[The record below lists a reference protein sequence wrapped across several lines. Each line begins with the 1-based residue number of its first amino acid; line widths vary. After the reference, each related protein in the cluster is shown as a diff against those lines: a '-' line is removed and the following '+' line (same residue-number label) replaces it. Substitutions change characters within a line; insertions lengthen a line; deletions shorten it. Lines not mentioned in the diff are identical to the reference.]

1 MSTTVQYVL
10 LRYRKNPHTNMKTQ
24 LTLLFLT
31 GLAGA
36 TLAQTPAPDPTTLM
50 SMGRNDE
57 AKYILA
63 QKAQQTP
70 SVQSYFDAG
79 YGYLRAGQPDSA
91 RIWFEKGL
99 PMDEKRVPL
108 NETGIAISYML
119 AGDMAKAQPMLDE
132 VIKKSKSKK
141 PEILYPIGEAYT
153 GYLTPGDGSIKPE
166 YPKVVDAAK
175 AIDFL
180 NKARERDEKNPAI
193 QLALGDAYY
202 LNKDAGTA
210 VSRYESAIELGMD
223 PSRVNQ
229 RIGDIYWQGRNL
241 NLAVDYYKKAIE
253 ANPNY
258 GPAYNQLAELYFLVN
273 RYKEAAGYE
282 DQYVSVS
289 KDRRQ
294 ETLLRQAQFHFLAD
308 DYQRAVNL
316 IDSNRTTLAKN
327 PIVYRIEGW
336 SYSAL
341 KEPQKAIENIN
352 TFIEKAPDKVMY
364 DDYKYLGQ
372 AYMSMEGTGASDSLK
387 AVGKAANDSIGA
399 TYLEKAA
406 PFDTTDNLYSEI
418 AKYYYRAKKHPQAV
432 ATLDSAQKHGFK
444 ADVSD
449 LFRYGISNYTLGF
462 QRDSAGGLLRDTTRF
477 MLADSALAVAEK
489 ISPDYIP
496 TVLYRAK
503 AAYYSYPPEESVRK
517 GKAKPFFE
525 QFIGMATK
533 KDEDIKRYK
542 KDLLLAF
549 KYLISYDELVTKDE
563 NSRNEWLKKGLTLF
577 PENKDL
583 AKIAAPDD
591 DSSAGGADQ

>member
-1 MSTTVQYVL
+1 MKT
-10 LRYRKNPHTNMKTQ
+10 KTNMKTK
-24 LTLLFLT
+24 LTFLLLSGLT
-31 GLAGA
+31 VSA
-36 TLAQTPAPDPTTLM
+36 LAQTPAPDPTTLM

-57 AKYILA
+57 AKHILA
-63 QKAQQTP
+63 QKAQQSPT
-70 SVQSYFDAG
+70 VQSYFDAG

-91 RIWFEKGL
+91 RIWFEKGV

-108 NETGIAISYML
+108 NETGIAISYL
-119 AGDMAKAQPMLDE
+119 LEGNMAKADPMLAE
-132 VIKKSKSKK
+132 VLKKSKSKK
-141 PEILYPIGEAYT
+141 PEILNPIGEAYT
-153 GYLTPGDGSIKPE
+153 GYLTPGDGSIKPA
-166 YPKVVDAAK
+166 YPKAVNAAK
-175 AIDFL
+175 AIDYL
-180 NKARERDEKNPAI
+180 NQANERDKKNAST

-210 VSRYESAIELGMD
+210 VSRYESAIELGMN
-223 PSRVNQ
+223 PSRVYQ

-258 GPAYNQLAELYFLVN
+258 APAYNQLAELYFLVN

-289 KDRRQ
+289 KDRRE

-308 DYQRAVNL
+308 DFQRAVTL
-316 IDSNRTTLAKN
+316 IDSNRTTLAQN
-327 PIVYRIEGW
+327 PIVYRIQGW
-336 SYSAL
+336 AYSSL
-341 KEPQKAIENIN
+341 KEPKKAIENIT
-352 TFIEKAPDKVMY
+352 TFLDKAPEKVMS

-372 AYMSMEGTGASDSLK
+372 AYMTMEGTGSNDSLM
-387 AVGKAANDSIGA
+387 ALNKAANDSIGV

-406 PFDTTDNLYSEI
+406 PSDTTDNLYSEI

-432 ATLDSAQKHGFK
+432 AALDSAQKHGFK

-462 QRDSAGGLLRDTTRF
+462 QRDSAGGLMRDTTRF
-477 MLADSALAVAEK
+477 ALADSALAVAEK

-503 AAYYSYPPEESVRK
+503 SAYYSYPPEESVRK

-525 QFIGMATK
+525 QFITMATK
-533 KDEDIKRYK
+533 KDEDVKRYK
-542 KDLLLAF
+542 KDLIVAF
-549 KYLISYDELVTKDE
+549 KYLIAYEELVSQNKVARE
-563 NSRNEWLKKGLTLF
+563 EWIKKGLTLF

-583 AKIAAPDD
+583 AKI
-591 DSSAGGADQ
+591 SAGDDNGEAVDQ